1 MLNILIPLGASS
13 QFFESA
19 DYYYPKPLVEIEGK
33 PMIQHV
39 IENLSSISQEKRF
52 IFILR
57 EEDCTQHH
65 LDATLRLLAGEDAII
80 IKLQS
85 ETKGAACS
93 ALLAVH
99 FIANDQPLII
109 ANGDQ
114 LFDIN
119 IDEYLKHIQNDK
131 IDAGC
136 LSFESVHPRWSYIR
150 LNNDHIV
157 EAAEKR
163 PLSKMAIAGFYYF
176 AKGLYFVE
184 ASKRMIRK
192 DANVNGQFF
201 IAPVLNELVLENYL
215 MKSYVIPNKTY
226 HSFYSPQRVKEYEL
240 MRSRC

>member
-13 QFFESA
+13 QFFEGTP
-19 DYYYPKPLVEIEGK
+19 YPKPLVEIDGK

-39 IENLSSISQEKRF
+39 IENLSSISEEKRF

-57 EEDCTQHH
+57 EEDCSRYH
-65 LDATLRLLAGEDAII
+65 LDTTIRLLAGEDVII
-80 IKLQS
+80 IKLQR

-93 ALLAVH
+93 ALLAVN
-99 FIANDQPLII
+99 FIGNDQPLII

-119 IDEYLKHIQNDK
+119 IDESLKRFQEDK
-131 IDAGC
+131 VDAGC
-136 LSFESVHPRWSYIR
+136 LCFESVHPRWSYIR
-150 LNNDHIV
+150 LEDDHIV

-176 AKGLYFVE
+176 AKGLYFIE
-184 ASKRMIRK
+184 ASKKMIRK

-201 IAPVLNELVLENYL
+201 IAPVLNELVLDNHRMNAYMIASEN
-215 MKSYVIPNKTY
+215 Y
-226 HSFYSPQRVKEYEL
+226 HSFYSPQKIEEYEL
-240 MRSRC
+240 MISRC

>member
-1 MLNILIPLGASS
+1 MLNILIPLGISS
-13 QFFESA
+13 KFFEGI
-19 DYYYPKPLVEIEGK
+19 DYQYPKPLVEINGK

-39 IENLSSISQEKRF
+39 IENLTSISTEKRF

-57 EEDCTQHH
+57 EEDCTKHN
-65 LDATLRLLAGEDAII
+65 LDSTIRLLTSEDVII
-80 IKLQS
+80 IKLQN

-93 ALLAVH
+93 ALLAID

-119 IDEYLKHIQNDK
+119 IDEYLKRFKEDK
-131 IDAGC
+131 ADAGC
-136 LSFESVHPRWSYIR
+136 LYFESVHPRWSYIR
-150 LNNDHIV
+150 LKNDQII

-176 AKGLYFVE
+176 AKGLYFIE
-184 ASKRMIRK
+184 ASQKMIFK

-201 IAPVLNELVLENYL
+201 IAPVLNELILDNLRMNAYR
-215 MKSYVIPNKTY
+215 IPNETY
-226 HSFYSPQRVKEYEL
+226 HSFYSPQKINEYEF
-240 MRSRC
+240 MKSQ

>member
-1 MLNILIPLGASS
+1 MLNILIPLGTSS
-13 QFFESA
+13 QFFEGA
-19 DYYYPKPLVEIEGK
+19 DYPYPKPLVEIDGK

-39 IENLSSISQEKRF
+39 IENLSSISEEKRF

-57 EEDCTQHH
+57 EEDCARHH
-65 LDATLRLLAGEDAII
+65 LDTTIRLLTDNDVII

-93 ALLAVH
+93 ALLAID

-114 LFDIN
+114 LFDVN
-119 IDEYLKHIQNDK
+119 IDEYLKGFQEDK
-131 IDAGC
+131 VDAGC
-136 LSFESVHPRWSYIR
+136 LCFESVHPRWSYIR
-150 LNNDHIV
+150 LENNHIV

-163 PLSKMAIAGFYYF
+163 PLSKMAVAGFYYF
-176 AKGLYFVE
+176 AKGLDFIE
-184 ASKRMIRK
+184 ASKKMIRK

-201 IAPVLNELVLENYL
+201 IAPVLNELVLDNHRMNAYMIANEA
-215 MKSYVIPNKTY
+215 Y
-226 HSFYSPQRVKEYEL
+226 HSFYSPQKIEEYEF

>member
-1 MLNILIPLGASS
+1 MLNILIPLGTSS
-13 QFFESA
+13 QFFEGA
-19 DYYYPKPLVEIEGK
+19 DYPYPKPLVEIDGK
-33 PMIQHV
+33 LMIQHV
-39 IENLSSISQEKRF
+39 IENLSSISEEKRF

-57 EEDCTQHH
+57 EEDCTRHH
-65 LDATLRLLAGEDAII
+65 LDTTIRLLAGEDVII

-93 ALLAVH
+93 ALLAIN

-119 IDEYLKHIQNDK
+119 IDKYLKHFQEDK

-136 LSFESVHPRWSYIR
+136 LCFESVHPRWSYIR
-150 LNNDHIV
+150 LENDHIV

-163 PLSKMAIAGFYYF
+163 PLSKIAIAGFYYF
-176 AKGLYFVE
+176 TKGLDFVE
-184 ASKRMIRK
+184 ASKKMIRK

-201 IAPVLNELVLENYL
+201 IAPVLNELVLDNHI
-215 MKSYVIPNKTY
+215 MKSYIIDSGTY
-226 HSFYSPQRVKEYEL
+226 HSFYSPQRIKEYEF

>member
-13 QFFESA
+13 KFFEGA
-19 DYYYPKPLVEIEGK
+19 DYPYPKPLVEIDGK

-39 IENLSSISQEKRF
+39 IENLQSISGEKRF

-57 EEDCTQHH
+57 EEDCTRYH
-65 LDATLRLLAGEDAII
+65 LDATLRLLAGEGVII
-80 IKLQS
+80 IKLQC

-93 ALLAVH
+93 ALLAIH

-119 IDEYLKHIQNDK
+119 IDEYFKRFQDDK

-150 LNNDHIV
+150 LENDHIV

-176 AKGLYFVE
+176 AKGLDFVE
-184 ASKRMIRK
+184 ASKKMIRK

-201 IAPVLNELVLENYL
+201 IAPVLNELVLENCL
-215 MKSYVIPNKTY
+215 MKTYVIHNETY
-226 HSFYSPQRVKEYEL
+226 HSFYSPQRIKEYET